1 MSEKGRAAAR
11 EKVKRLTGGNKGS
24 VDASGWTEA
33 PAGFLD
39 TDKKLGNRP
48 ISPQNLATGG
58 KAAHR
63 HGGRKSRDLGG
74 ATPVPA
80 NSAAIAMPPQSRFSF
95 GAAAPSGLMANAGLK
110 SGGRTGRKDGGG
122 NWIAGATKNK
132 GALHRE
138 LHVPEG
144 EKIPAKKLSKAE
156 HSSNPTERKRADLAK
171 TLKKMH
177 KADGGP
183 VGMDP
188 EISGTRPT
196 GGRIARASGGESQQI
211 IPREELEGGGLQRLM
226 NNAEGDD
233 DLDTIR
239 RSLIHHG
246 AAIPPSLQRHGGGRI
261 ARKSGGSAGK
271 GKMNVNIIIAQKP
284 DHSDMMPPPG
294 APTPMPRPPM
304 PMPGPGAMPAPPPG
318 GAPAGPMPG
327 GPNMSPPS
335 MARAAGGRT
344 GMKYGAGSG
353 MGRLEKIGKE

>member
-1 MSEKGRAAAR
+1 MSEKGRAAAK

-33 PAGFLD
+33 PCGYLD

-80 NSAAIAMPPQSRFSF
+80 NSAAVAMPPQSRFSF

-196 GGRIARASGGESQQI
+196 GGRIAR
-211 IPREELEGGGLQRLM
+211 
-226 NNAEGDD
+226 
-233 DLDTIR
+233 
-239 RSLIHHG
+239 
-246 AAIPPSLQRHGGGRI
+246 
-261 ARKSGGSAGK
+261 KSGGSAGK

-284 DHSDMMPPPG
+284 DHSDMQPPPG

-327 GPNMSPPS
+327 GPNMPPPS

>member
-1 MSEKGRAAAR
+1 
-11 EKVKRLTGGNKGS
+11 
-24 VDASGWTEA
+24 
-33 PAGFLD
+33 
-39 TDKKLGNRP
+39 
-48 ISPQNLATGG
+48 
-58 KAAHR
+58 
-63 HGGRKSRDLGG
+63 
-74 ATPVPA
+74 
-80 NSAAIAMPPQSRFSF
+80 
-95 GAAAPSGLMANAGLK
+95 LMANAGLK

-144 EKIPAKKLSKAE
+144 EKIPSKKLSKAE

-183 VGMDP
+183 IGMDP

-196 GGRIARASGGESQQI
+196 
-211 IPREELEGGGLQRLM
+211 
-226 NNAEGDD
+226 
-233 DLDTIR
+233 
-239 RSLIHHG
+239 
-246 AAIPPSLQRHGGGRI
+246 GGRI

-284 DHSDMMPPPG
+284 DHSDMQPPPG

-327 GPNMSPPS
+327 GPNMPPPS